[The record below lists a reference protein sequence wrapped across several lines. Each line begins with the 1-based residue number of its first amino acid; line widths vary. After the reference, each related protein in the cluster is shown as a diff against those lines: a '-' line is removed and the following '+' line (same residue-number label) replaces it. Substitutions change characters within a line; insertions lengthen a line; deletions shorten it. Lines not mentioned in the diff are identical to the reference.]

1 MYYNKITEYKIELFL
16 YFVLFFSGKGAFGNV
31 YTCRKTFAGYKKKYA
46 AKIVEF
52 GEDNKIKW
60 QTENEIEV
68 FCYCMLCSNNTIF
81 IDGGD

>member
-1 MYYNKITEYKIELFL
+1 MFVIFSPTEYCFL
-16 YFVLFFSGKGAFGNV
+16 SGKGAFGNV
-31 YTCRKTFAGYKKKYA
+31 YTCQKSVAGYKKKYA

-68 FCYCMLCSNNTIF
+68 IF
-81 IDGGD
+81 DSSYFRHFSQTKVKEFPR